1 MRDLKKNYAVYLML
15 LPVLAYYIAFCYK
28 PMYGMIIAFKD
39 FNPNLGI
46 TKSPWVGIKH
56 FKDFFEGYYF
66 TRILSNTLKISLS
79 NLVFGF
85 PAPIILALLINE
97 LRSPKFAKAVQTVSY
112 LPHFISIVVVC
123 GMIKNF
129 TVEDGLINDILAI
142 FGVQRQNF
150 LLNKAAFV
158 PIYILS
164 DIWQSIG
171 WGSIVYLAA
180 LTGVDMQL
188 YEAAVVDGAGRWKQL
203 WHITLPSIIPTIFI
217 MLLLQIGNILNV
229 GYEKI
234 ILLYNPAIY
243 ETADVISSFVYR
255 KGLQEFD
262 WSFSAAVGFFNSII
276 NFMLLIMSNTLSKR
290 FNGTGLW

>member
-1 MRDLKKNYAVYLML
+1 
-15 LPVLAYYIAFCYK
+15 
-28 PMYGMIIAFKD
+28 MYGMIIVFKD

-164 DIWQSIG
+164 DIWQSIS